1 MEQLKAFKY
10 RLYPT
15 PKQEQYFAR
24 VFGAVRWIKNTS
36 LASQK
41 ERLSKK
47 EKLHT
52 NFDINYSITELKKQ
66 PETAWLKEVDSIALQ
81 NAAEDHW
88 VAYKN
93 FFDSIKGKRKGPKVE
108 QPTFKSKHGRQS
120 YRTRG
125 VTVDFVSGVVTIPK
139 IKAVKAVLHRDFI
152 GTIKQAAI
160 SKNTDGRYY
169 ISILVSTNINL
180 SPMTGKEVGCDLGL
194 KDIIITSDGIK
205 FNHPEQMLSK
215 AKRSLKQEQK
225 KLSRMKKQSKNYTK
239 QKVKVAKAYSRVT
252 RIRNEY
258 YHLISKFLIDNY
270 DSIYLEDL
278 NVTGMMKNKK
288 LSRKIQESA
297 WSTLKNMIAYKAA
310 YAGKTFHQIGRF
322 VPSTKT
328 CSCCGYKLPKI
339 GLNVREWDC
348 PSCHAHHDRDLNA
361 AINIMQFGQI
371 DLYDKILTSDAIA
384 EAGALLPMALKK
396 HSAKIERS
404 SSIRTGLNEEQASL
418 TVFSC

>member
-93 FFDSIKGKRKGPKVE
+93 FFDSIKGKRKGPKVK

-125 VTVDFVSGVVTIPK
+125 VTVDFASGIVTIPK
-139 IKAVKAVLHRDFI
+139 IKAVKAVLHREFT
-152 GTIKQAAI
+152 GTIKQATI
-160 SKNTDGRYY
+160 SKNPDGRYY
-169 ISILVSTNINL
+169 ISILVSTNIDL

-194 KDIIITSDGIK
+194 KDLIITSDGIK
-205 FNHPEQMLSK
+205 FNHPEHMLSK
-215 AKRSLKQEQK
+215 AKKVLKREQR
-225 KLSRMKKQSKNYTK
+225 KLSRK
-239 QKVKVAKAYSRVT
+239 KVKSNSWIRQKTKVARAYSKVT

-258 YHLISKFLIDNY
+258 YHLISRYLVDNY

-278 NVTGMMKNKK
+278 KVAGMMKNKK

-297 WSTLKNMIAYKAA
+297 WSTLKNMIAYKSA
-310 YAGKTFHQIGRF
+310 YTGKTFHQIGRF

-339 GLNVREWDC
+339 GLNVREWYC
-348 PSCHAHHDRDLNA
+348 PSCNTHHDRDLNA
-361 AINIMQFGQI
+361 AINIMQFGQN
-371 DLYDKILTSDAIA
+371 DLYDKILPSDATP
-384 EAGALLPMALKK
+384 EVGASPPMALKK
-396 HSAKIERS
+396 HSIKMETSKVCNLSSYEER
-404 SSIRTGLNEEQASL
+404 ASL